1 MNTYTCEIGA
11 TQKETVYDFV
21 SLESLVCPFMK
32 YARVFILHSRFC
44 MGRHL
49 YVHPAPWS
57 RYASLVRGGSLRGV
71 TLSRYLSTNNRMCL
85 VWGILFPLM
94 CHNLII
100 RIYCQRV
107 RHAYIYIHIFKC
119 ILGTISDSKVIY
131 IFTLQACD
139 DRLRD

>member
-57 RYASLVRGGSLRGV
+57 RYASLVRGGSQRGV

-85 VWGILFPLM
+85 GYPIPSHVSQSDNKDILSTCTP
-94 CHNLII
+94 CI
-100 RIYCQRV
+100 
-107 RHAYIYIHIFKC
+107 YIYTHI
-119 ILGTISDSKVIY
+119 
-131 IFTLQACD
+131 
-139 DRLRD
+139 